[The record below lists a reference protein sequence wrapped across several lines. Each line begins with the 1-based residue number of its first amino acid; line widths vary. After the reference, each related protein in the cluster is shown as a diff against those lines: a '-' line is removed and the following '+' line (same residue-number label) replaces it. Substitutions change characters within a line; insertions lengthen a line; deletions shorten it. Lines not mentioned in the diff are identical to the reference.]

1 MISWN
6 LLGIL
11 LWVIVILYLVFIIQ
25 NIRRR
30 RIEMIIKK
38 HQRFNWPNFILDVV
52 EIVIFIVAAL
62 WMFNQTAL
70 DNPNLDDTS
79 RITSSVKYEP
89 LIMNTGSGNSSYVTI
104 NSSKKKNG
112 SQTYTYYRAGS
123 KITVTSDYAT
133 VSYGNN
139 PMSVNA
145 EKIPYEL
152 KKLKQM
158 DEKYQRAYV
167 AIYTARYKKN
177 WQNGIGMHAGRIATQ
192 YYLIRIPDS
201 TFVKQKRS

>member
-123 KITVTSDYAT
+123 KITVSSDYAT

-192 YYLIRIPDS
+192 HYLIRIPDS

>member
-52 EIVIFIVAAL
+52 EIVIFIVAPL

-123 KITVTSDYAT
+123 KITVSSDYAT

-177 WQNGIGMHAGRIATQ
+177 WQNGIGMH
-192 YYLIRIPDS
+192 
-201 TFVKQKRS
+201 

>member
-25 NIRRR
+25 NIRCR

-79 RITSSVKYEP
+79 RIDRKSV
-89 LIMNTGSGNSSYVTI
+89 V
-104 NSSKKKNG
+104 
-112 SQTYTYYRAGS
+112 
-123 KITVTSDYAT
+123 
-133 VSYGNN
+133 
-139 PMSVNA
+139 
-145 EKIPYEL
+145 
-152 KKLKQM
+152 
-158 DEKYQRAYV
+158 
-167 AIYTARYKKN
+167 
-177 WQNGIGMHAGRIATQ
+177 
-192 YYLIRIPDS
+192 
-201 TFVKQKRS
+201 